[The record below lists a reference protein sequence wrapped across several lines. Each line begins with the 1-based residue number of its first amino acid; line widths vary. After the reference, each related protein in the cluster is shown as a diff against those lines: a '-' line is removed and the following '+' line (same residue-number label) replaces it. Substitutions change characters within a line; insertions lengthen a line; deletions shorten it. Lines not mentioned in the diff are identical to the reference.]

1 MELDQRGFRTEID
14 KLRNEL
20 GMAHSAH
27 TPTRSDIADEEWD
40 RKPDLTLVRFNT
52 AELVAKEAILDTVR
66 EWIGDMGVG
75 EEWERGPERGLSER
89 YTLVFTGL
97 PRIAGRRAQQSL
109 QLLRQPGGEW
119 RKLYVK
125 SPAGRNIE
133 LLASGDK
140 SRKQIKTET
149 TAKRLAR
156 VLLEAH
162 PNLDYHV
169 LRREGVVTVG
179 WRRLARIVVRPGDEP
194 TSLEWNQQVLA
205 ETSVNK
211 DRINEIFA
219 ERAGGGDRVT

>member
-1 MELDQRGFRTEID
+1 MGF
-14 KLRNEL
+14 
-20 GMAHSAH
+20 
-27 TPTRSDIADEEWD
+27 
-40 RKPDLTLVRFNT
+40 
-52 AELVAKEAILDTVR
+52 
-66 EWIGDMGVG
+66 
-75 EEWERGPERGLSER
+75 
-89 YTLVFTGL
+89 
-97 PRIAGRRAQQSL
+97 PRIAGRSAQKSM
-109 QLLRQPGGEW
+109 QLLHQPGGEW

-205 ETSVNK
+205 ETGVNK
-211 DRINEIFA
+211 DRVKEIFA
-219 ERAGGGDRVT
+219 ERAGGGGDRVTWSV